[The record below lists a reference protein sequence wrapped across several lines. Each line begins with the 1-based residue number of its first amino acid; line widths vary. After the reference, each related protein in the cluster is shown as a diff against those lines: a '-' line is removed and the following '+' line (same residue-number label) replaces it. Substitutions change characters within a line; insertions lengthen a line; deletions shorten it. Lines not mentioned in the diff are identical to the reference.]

1 LSKLCR
7 KAIFRSFDPTA
18 NNATLDRNMLLPK
31 KQCLKFS
38 KSAAF
43 TLVELLVVIAI
54 IGILI
59 GMLLPA
65 VQSVRAAAR
74 KTACMNQLRQFGLA
88 NLNYESTH
96 MHFPPG
102 ITDDDLNHQDALHSG
117 FVFLLPFIE
126 QNNLY
131 NQIDLNQPWTAPVN
145 RSIGEVN
152 VPMFSCPENQGT
164 VEQNGGVAGQAN
176 DYAFNK
182 GNDAFLTNQAPSG
195 MFGVNS
201 QVSFGQINDGS
212 SNTFLMGEA
221 ASNPNLP
228 AEAT

>member
-1 LSKLCR
+1 MS
-7 KAIFRSFDPTA
+7 
-18 NNATLDRNMLLPK
+18 LPK
-31 KQCLKFS
+31 KRCS
-38 KSAAF
+38 RGAWSAAF

-74 KTACMNQLRQFGLA
+74 KTACMNQLRQLGLA
-88 NLNYESTH
+88 NLNYESSQ

-102 ITDDDLNHQDALHSG
+102 ITDDDLDHRDALHSG

-131 NQIDLNQPWTAPVN
+131 NQIDLTQPWTAPVN
-145 RSIGEVN
+145 RPVDDADI
-152 VPMFSCPENQGT
+152 PMFTCPENQSS
-164 VEQNGGVAGQAN
+164 VVQDGGFPGQAS

-182 GNDAFLTNQAPSG
+182 GNDAFLTNRAPSG
-195 MFGVNS
+195 IFGVNS
-201 QVSFGQINDGS
+201 AIGFSQIADGS
-212 SNTFLMGEA
+212 SNTFLIGEA

-228 AEAT
+228 AEST

>member
-1 LSKLCR
+1 MLKHKLKGYR
-7 KAIFRSFDPTA
+7 
-18 NNATLDRNMLLPK
+18 
-31 KQCLKFS
+31 
-38 KSAAF
+38 AF

-88 NLNYESTH
+88 NLNYESSH
-96 MHFPPG
+96 GHFPPG
-102 ITDDDLNHQDALHSG
+102 ITDDDLDHQNALHSG
-117 FVFLLPFIE
+117 FVFLLPWLE

-131 NQIDLNQPWTAPVN
+131 NQIDLEQPWNAAVN
-145 RSIGEVN
+145 LSNFDVAI
-152 VPMFSCPENQGT
+152 PIFSCPENQGM

-176 DYAFNK
+176 DYAFSK
-182 GNDAFLTNQAPSG
+182 GNNAFLTNQGPSG
-195 MFGVNS
+195 MYGVNS
-201 QVSFGQINDGS
+201 KVNFGQVSDGT

-228 AEAT
+228 AEST